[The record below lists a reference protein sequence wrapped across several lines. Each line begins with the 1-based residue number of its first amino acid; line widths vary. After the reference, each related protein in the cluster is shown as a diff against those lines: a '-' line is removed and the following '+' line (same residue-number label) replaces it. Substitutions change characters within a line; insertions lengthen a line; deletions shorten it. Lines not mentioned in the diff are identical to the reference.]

1 MLKHLKYKSL
11 SMIMKLVTNRA
22 ILEILDSKDAQLM
35 LDYYVENKEHLESW
49 EPIREDSFFTLQN
62 FSKILDQNQQDFKTG
77 SALRFTIFDENRS
90 FVIGVCNFTNI
101 VYGPFQACNLGYSI
115 AEKYQGVGL
124 MKEALESAIY
134 HVFEELKLH
143 RIMAN
148 YIPSNIRSE
157 KLLTKLGFE
166 KEGLA
171 KSYLKIAGKW
181 QDHILTAKINSKH
194 NH

>member
-1 MLKHLKYKSL
+1 
-11 SMIMKLVTNRA
+11 MIMKLVTKRT

-35 LDYYVENKEHLESW
+35 LDYYVENEEHLESW

-62 FSKILDQNQQDFKTG
+62 FSKMLDQNQQDFKTG
-77 SALRFTIFDENRS
+77 SALRFTIFDENRN

-124 MKEALESAIY
+124 MKEALEAAIDY
-134 HVFEELKLH
+134 VFNELNLH

-148 YIPSNIRSE
+148 YLPSNSRSE
-157 KLLTKLGFE
+157 KLLAKLGFE

-171 KSYLKIAGKW
+171 KSYLKIAGRWK
-181 QDHILTAKINSKH
+181 DHILTSKINPKH
-194 NH
+194 NDYQ